1 MARIYEAKT
10 VGGTLRQVT
19 AAVIIENGLL
29 FLARRGPREKLAG
42 LWELPGGKVEQNE
55 SLQQCLERELMEE
68 LDMNAVA
75 ENVLAST
82 TYAYEH
88 GSFEMTAISVT
99 RQSDYRLT
107 VHDLARWVSRDDL
120 QRLDVA
126 PADVA
131 LLDELLHQ
139 GIW

>member
-1 MARIYEAKT
+1 M
-10 VGGTLRQVT
+10 RQVT
-19 AAVIIENGLL
+19 AAVIIEDGLL
-29 FLARRGPREKLAG
+29 FLARRGPAEKLAG
-42 LWELPGGKVEQNE
+42 FWELPGGKVEQGE

-68 LDMNAVA
+68 LEMDAVA
-75 ENVLAST
+75 GNVLAGT
-82 TYAYEH
+82 TYTYDH

-99 RQSDYRLT
+99 RRSDYRLA

-120 QRLDVA
+120 QGLDVA

-131 LLDELLHQ
+131 LLAELLHQ

>member
-1 MARIYEAKT
+1 M
-10 VGGTLRQVT
+10 RQVT
-19 AAVIIENGLL
+19 AAVIIEDGFL
-29 FLARRGPREKLAG
+29 FLARRGPAEKLAG
-42 LWELPGGKVEQNE
+42 FWELPGGKVEQGE

-68 LDMNAVA
+68 LEMDAVA
-75 ENVLAST
+75 GNVLAST
-82 TYAYEH
+82 TYTYDH

-99 RQSDYRLT
+99 RRSDYRLA

-120 QRLDVA
+120 QGLDVA

-131 LLDELLHQ
+131 LLAELLHQ

>member
-1 MARIYEAKT
+1 M
-10 VGGTLRQVT
+10 RQVT

-29 FLARRGPREKLAG
+29 FLARRGPAEKLAG
-42 LWELPGGKVEQNE
+42 FWELPGGKVEQGE

-68 LDMNAVA
+68 LEMDGVA
-75 ENVLAST
+75 GKALANT
-82 TYAYEH
+82 TYLYDH

-99 RQSDYRLT
+99 RRSDYRLT

-120 QRLDVA
+120 QGLDVA
-126 PADVA
+126 PADVD
-131 LLDELLHQ
+131 LLAELLHQ